1 MYLRSGYPLSLIRNG
16 LPFDY
21 PRLRANHTT
30 DVAIIGA
37 GITGALCAYYLQKA
51 GRSVTVLDAR
61 TVGLGST
68 CASTSL
74 LLYELDIPLHR
85 LEKKIGEKAARE
97 VYAASAAA
105 IPKLQEIAAAV
116 DCTAFSNASSL
127 FCAATPKYITMLEKE
142 FAARKE
148 AGFDVKWLGN
158 KSILKRFGVSAPAAI
173 LSVNAAKTDA
183 YLLTH
188 KIHQYNISKGAKVF
202 DRTTVSDIRPVR
214 GGLVMKTAEGITIR
228 SKNVVY
234 ATGYETVKA
243 IGANAELTT
252 TYVAASEQLPAGEL
266 RKLKDT
272 LVWNTADPYLYL
284 RTTPD
289 NRLLIGGRDMPYSAA
304 SMTDSVIKR
313 KSRLLAS
320 DCGKLIQGFRL
331 RTEFTW
337 SGIFGSTEDGMP
349 IVDNYPGLPGA
360 YLALGLGGNG
370 ISFSVVAAEMV
381 TALITKG
388 WHGNLPHFRL
398 R

>member
-1 MYLRSGYPLSLIRNG
+1 
-16 LPFDY
+16 
-21 PRLRANHTT
+21 
-30 DVAIIGA
+30 
-37 GITGALCAYYLQKA
+37 
-51 GRSVTVLDAR
+51 
-61 TVGLGST
+61 
-68 CASTSL
+68 
-74 LLYELDIPLHR
+74 
-85 LEKKIGEKAARE
+85 
-97 VYAASAAA
+97 
-105 IPKLQEIAAAV
+105 
-116 DCTAFSNASSL
+116 
-127 FCAATPKYITMLEKE
+127 MLEKE

-148 AGFDVKWLGN
+148 AGFNVKWLEYEA
-158 KSILKRFGVSAPAAI
+158 ILRRFGVSAPAAI
-173 LSVNAAKTDA
+173 LSAKAAKTDA

-188 KIHQYNISKGAKVF
+188 KIHQFNISEGAKVF
-202 DRTTVSDIRPVR
+202 DRTTVSDIKADR
-214 GGLVMKTAEGITIR
+214 GGLVMKTAEGITVHA
-228 SKNVVY
+228 KNVIY

-243 IGANAELTT
+243 VGANAELTT
-252 TYVAASEQLPAGEL
+252 TYVAASEQLPAGEI

-289 NRLLIGGRDMPYSAA
+289 NRLLIGGRDVRYSAA
-304 SMTDSVIKR
+304 SMNDSVVNR

-320 DCGKLIQGFRL
+320 DCGKLIPGFAL

-349 IVDNYPGLPGA
+349 VVDGYPGLPGA

-388 WHGNLPHFRL
+388 WHRNLPHFKL